1 MTHDPWED
9 KRKITHWSFCENE
22 LYRAYNLLSD
32 YDREN
37 LLWEID
43 DELKQ
48 HDDKW
53 DRSTEVTNYLVSR
66 KLVHMQTWRLFF
78 KLVKKHLYNYSNIIG
93 DPEIRKLKVASC
105 WAKRMKGVTQK
116 LYDGQ
121 LYINYGNTHKHEHFD
136 LGMIY
141 YLKNPSRIYGT
152 LIENDDREI
161 IIPGDENSLLIHH
174 SNINHQPVNPEPAV
188 AKDYYRCVLVV
199 DFVAP
204 YKLEYYRSLNNG

>member
-9 KRKITHWSFCENE
+9 KRTITHWSFCENE

-188 AKDYYRCVLVV
+188 AKDYYRL
-199 DFVAP
+199 
-204 YKLEYYRSLNNG
+204 SLIHI